1 MSTYS
6 TGLRTELQVTGE
18 NSGTWGTI
26 TNNNFSQVFE
36 FAIAGVYAVPAIT
49 TGTSTTLTNAD
60 GPQTQ
65 AANQARNNQLIF
77 TGTVSTAH
85 TVQFPATQKTYG
97 IYNNIA
103 GGAAIT
109 ARLGATGNTVSIAN
123 GKYRMVATDGTN
135 WYDIFSLAGLGEAW
149 IEKDNSDS
157 PYTASDGENIFVDC
171 SAAAVTITLPA
182 SPTIGQQVKIIDGT
196 GSAGTNNITVGRNSQ
211 NIQGSAADLTIST
224 NSAGISLVFYDAS
237 NGWRLKYND

>member
-6 TGLRTELQVTGE
+6 TGLRIELQVTGQ

-36 FAIAGVYAVPAIT
+36 YAIAGVYAVPAIT

-65 AANQARNNQLIF
+65 ANNQARQNQLLF
-77 TGTVSTAH
+77 RGTVSTTH

-97 IYNNIA
+97 IYNNIS
-103 GGAAIT
+103 GGADIS
-109 ARLGATGNTVSIAN
+109 ARLGATGNTVTITN
-123 GKYRMVATDGTN
+123 GKYRLVSTDGTN

-149 IEKDNSDS
+149 IEKDNTDS
-157 PYTASDGENIFVDC
+157 PYTASDGDNIFVDC
-171 SAAAVTITLPA
+171 SAAAVTVTLPA
-182 SPTIGQQVKIIDGT
+182 SPSIGQQVKIIDGT
-196 GSAGTNNITVGRNSQ
+196 GSAATYNITVGRNSEK
-211 NIQGSAADLTIST
+211 IQGAASDLTIST
-224 NSAGISLVFYDAS
+224 NNAGIALVYYDS
-237 NGWRLKYND
+237 TNGWRLKYND